1 MSFEIYIVGYILA
14 FIICVIL
21 YIYDIKNT
29 YNTIERRE
37 KEFIDNIL
45 CMLIGISLAS
55 LCSWAIVATVT
66 IFLLANFI
74 NKFFK
79 FIMCNTNFGK
89 FVIYKIFK

>member
-29 YNTIERRE
+29 YNTIERRK

-45 CMLIGISLAS
+45 GMLLGISLVS
-55 LCSWAIVATVT
+55 VLSWAIVAVAT
-66 IFLLANFI
+66 IFLLGNFI

-89 FVIYKIFK
+89 FIIYKIFK

>member
-1 MSFEIYIVGYILA
+1 MCNFV
-14 FIICVIL
+14 

-29 YNTIERRE
+29 YNTIERRK

-45 CMLIGISLAS
+45 CMLLGISWAS
-55 LCSWAIVATVT
+55 LCSWAIVGAVT
-66 IFLLANFI
+66 IFLLGNFI

-89 FVIYKIFK
+89 FIIYKIFK

>member
-29 YNTIERRE
+29 YNTIERRK

-45 CMLIGISLAS
+45 GMLLGISLVS
-55 LCSWAIVATVT
+55 VLSWAIVAVAT
-66 IFLLANFI
+66 IFLLGNFI

-79 FIMCNTNFGK
+79 FIMCNTNFCK
-89 FVIYKIFK
+89 FIIYKIFK

>member
-21 YIYDIKNT
+21 YIYDIKNI
-29 YNTIERRE
+29 YNTIERRK

-45 CMLIGISLAS
+45 GMLLGISLVS
-55 LCSWAIVATVT
+55 VLSWAIVAVAT
-66 IFLLANFI
+66 IFLLGNFI

-79 FIMCNTNFGK
+79 FIMGNTNFGK
-89 FVIYKIFK
+89 FIIYKIFK

>member
-21 YIYDIKNT
+21 YIYDIKNI
-29 YNTIERRE
+29 YNTIERRK
-37 KEFIDNIL
+37 KEFIDNIACVL
-45 CMLIGISLAS
+45 LGISLIS
-55 LCSWAIVATVT
+55 VLSWAIVAVAT
-66 IFLLANFI
+66 IFLLGNFI

-89 FVIYKIFK
+89 FIIYEIFK